1 MKNPLEWIRYK
12 HSRDKR
18 MKAFLIN
25 PQLKEV
31 TEVEIEPSIEAIQDL
46 IGFKTV
52 DSDEID
58 FNFDQLFF
66 DEECFIRQQDQA
78 GRFKVDNLAPI
89 AGKGVVA
96 NSADNG
102 KTISSPQVTLEA
114 LIKRVTFL

>member
-1 MKNPLEWIRYK
+1 
-12 HSRDKR
+12 

-31 TEVEIEPSIEAIQDL
+31 TEVDIESSIQAIQDL

-58 FNFDQLFF
+58 ANFDQVFF
-66 DEECFIRQQDQA
+66 DEECFIRQQDQV

-96 NSADNG
+96 NSSDNG
-102 KTISSPQVTLEA
+102 KTISNPQVTLA
-114 LIKRVTFL
+114 DLTKRVTFL

>member
-31 TEVEIEPSIEAIQDL
+31 TEVEIEPTIEAIQDL

-96 NSADNG
+96 NSANNG
-102 KTISSPQVTLEA
+102 KTIASPQVTLEA

>member
-1 MKNPLEWIRYK
+1 
-12 HSRDKR
+12 
-18 MKAFLIN
+18 MKAFLID
-25 PQLKEV
+25 PSKKEV
-31 TEVEIEPSIEAIQDL
+31 TEVEIESTIEEIQDL

-66 DEECFIRQQDQA
+66 DEECFIRQQDQV

-102 KTISSPQVTLEA
+102 KTIASPQVTLDA
-114 LIKRVTFL
+114 LSKRVTFL